1 MQDLPSEILE
11 HLLEVR
17 ARARGVSIDTRGDL
31 TNHIFVA
38 IRGANFDGNTFVEHA
53 LAAGAVHAITSDQ
66 AWHAHPKVTVVED
79 TLVALQQFALAY
91 RNTWSCPVLAMTG
104 SNGKTTTK
112 ELIRDVLATTFKVH
126 ATAGNFNNH
135 IGVPLTLL
143 NSPAHPEFVV
153 VEMGAN
159 HQKEIQALAQM
170 ALPSHGYITNIGL
183 AHLEGFGGE
192 EGVYLGKKELFDQL
206 RNAGGTAFVQTSDE
220 KVRRAA
226 EGIHDRVDVSLDGW
240 KWQAREE
247 GGAVVSSSDGEAF
260 PVNLEGKY
268 NLSNVIAA
276 LIIGQ
281 HFKVPRDRAIEAL
294 SAYVPINHR
303 SQAVHTD
310 HNWVLLDAYNAN
322 PSSMTHAVTD
332 FVERDHPQPLLILG
346 DMAELGDASER
357 AHEDLVNLVAKSK
370 AGLWTV
376 GSRFGNIHARQPHG
390 DWRHFERCDDVVT
403 HLQET
408 PLRGHQILIKGS
420 RSIGLERLMPN
431 L

>member
-1 MQDLPSEILE
+1 MQALPTEIRE

-17 ARARGVSIDTRGDL
+17 SRAQGVSIDTRVDL
-31 TNHIFVA
+31 KDQIYVA
-38 IRGANFDGNTFVEHA
+38 IKGANFDGNAFVEHA
-53 LAAGAVHAITSDQ
+53 LEAGAAHAITSDT
-66 AWHAHPKVTVVED
+66 AWRDHADVTVVDD

-91 RNTWSCPVLAMTG
+91 RNTWTCPVLAMTG

-112 ELIRDVLATTFKVH
+112 ELIRDVLATSFKVH

-143 NSPAHPEFVV
+143 NAPAHPEFVV

-192 EGVYLGKKELFDQL
+192 EGVYLGKKELFDHL
-206 RNAGGTAFVQTSDE
+206 RQTGGTAFVQTSDE
-220 KVRRAA
+220 KVHRAA
-226 EGIHDRVDVSLDGW
+226 EGLQDRVDVSLDGW
-240 KWQAREE
+240 QWRAREE
-247 GGAVVSSSDGEAF
+247 GGAVVSSNDGEAF

-276 LIIGQ
+276 LTIGQ
-281 HFKVPRDRAIEAL
+281 HFGVSRERAMEAL

-332 FVERDHPQPLLILG
+332 FLERKHPHPLLILG
-346 DMAELGDASER
+346 DMAELGDASEQ
-357 AHEDLVNLVAKSK
+357 AHEDLVNLVTNSNVS
-370 AGLWTV
+370 LWTV
-376 GSRFGNIHARQPHG
+376 GSWFGNIHTRQPRG
-390 DWRHFERCDDVVT
+390 DWQHFERCDDVVM
-403 HLQET
+403 HLKET
-408 PLRGHQILIKGS
+408 QLRGHQILIKGS

>member
-1 MQDLPSEILE
+1 MQALPPEIRE

-17 ARARGVSIDTRGDL
+17 SRAQGVSIDTRVDL
-31 TNHIFVA
+31 KDQIYVA
-38 IRGANFDGNTFVEHA
+38 IKGANFDGNDFVEHA
-53 LAAGAVHAITSDQ
+53 LKAGAVHAITSDT
-66 AWHAHPKVTVVED
+66 AWRDHSDVTVVDD

-91 RNTWSCPVLAMTG
+91 RNTWTCPVLAMTG

-112 ELIRDVLATTFKVH
+112 ELIRDVLATSFKVH

-143 NSPAHPEFVV
+143 NAPARPEFVV

-192 EGVYLGKKELFDQL
+192 EGVYLGKKELFDHL
-206 RNAGGTAFVQTSDE
+206 RQTGGTAFVQTSDL
-220 KVRRAA
+220 KVHRAA
-226 EGIHDRVDVSLDGW
+226 QGILNRVDVSLDGW

-247 GGAVVSSSDGEAF
+247 GGAVVSSKDGDAF
-260 PVNLEGKY
+260 PLNLEGKY

-276 LIIGQ
+276 LTIGQ
-281 HFKVPRDRAIEAL
+281 HFGVPRDRAMEAL
-294 SAYVPINHR
+294 SAYTPINHR

-332 FVERDHPQPLLILG
+332 FLERNHPHPLLILG
-346 DMAELGDASER
+346 DMAELGDASEQ
-357 AHEDLVNLVAKSK
+357 AHEDLVKLVAKSNVS
-370 AGLWTV
+370 LWTV
-376 GSRFGNIHARQPHG
+376 GAWFGSIHTRQPRG
-390 DWRHFERCDDVVT
+390 DWRHFDRCDDALM
-403 HLQET
+403 HLKET
-408 PLRGHQILIKGS
+408 QLRGHQILIKGS

>member
-1 MQDLPSEILE
+1 MQALPSEIME
-11 HLLEVR
+11 HLLELR
-17 ARARGVSIDTRGDL
+17 SQAKGVSIDTRVDL
-31 TNHIFVA
+31 KDQIYVA
-38 IRGANFDGNTFVEHA
+38 IQGANFDGNEFVAHA
-53 LAAGAVHAITSDQ
+53 LHAGAVHAITSDPS
-66 AWHAHPKVTVVED
+66 WREHADVTVVSD
-79 TLVALQQFALAY
+79 TLDALQQFALAY

-126 ATAGNFNNH
+126 ATAGNLNNH

-143 NSPAHPEFVV
+143 NAPNQPEFVV

-192 EGVYLGKKELFDQL
+192 EGVYLGKKELFDHL
-206 RNAGGTAFVQTSDE
+206 KMSGGTAFVQSSDE
-220 KVRRAA
+220 KVLRAA
-226 EGIHDRVDVSLDGW
+226 EGIQVQVDVAKQ
-240 KWQAREE
+240 KWQWKALQE
-247 GGAVVSSSDGEAF
+247 GGAVVSSGDGFAF

-276 LIIGQ
+276 LAIGE
-281 HFKVPRDRAIEAL
+281 HFGVPRNLAIAAL
-294 SAYVPINHR
+294 SAYVPVNHR
-303 SQAVHTD
+303 SQAVNTE

-332 FVERDHPQPLLILG
+332 FLERAHPFPLLVLG

-357 AHEDLVNLVAKSK
+357 AHEDLVELVTNSDVD
-370 AGLWTV
+370 LWTV
-376 GSRFGNIHARQPHG
+376 GQWFGKIHASQPKAN
-390 DWRHFERCDDVVT
+390 WRHFERCDDVVR
-403 HLQET
+403 HLEQT
-408 PLRGHQILIKGS
+408 LLRGRQILIKGS

>member
-1 MQDLPSEILE
+1 MQALPSEIKE

-17 ARARGVSIDTRGDL
+17 SRAKGVSIDTRVDL
-31 TNHIFVA
+31 KDQIYVA
-38 IRGANFDGNTFVEHA
+38 IKGANFDGNAFVKRA
-53 LAAGAVHAITSDQ
+53 LDAGAVHAITSDT
-66 AWHAHPKVTVVED
+66 AWHGRSDVTVVDD

-91 RNTWSCPVLAMTG
+91 RNTWTCPVLAMTG

-112 ELIRDVLATTFKVH
+112 ELIRDVLATSFKVH

-143 NSPAHPEFVV
+143 NAPARPEFVV

-159 HQKEIQALAQM
+159 HQKEIQALAKM

-192 EGVYLGKKELFDQL
+192 EGVYLGKKELFDHL
-206 RNAGGTAFVQTSDE
+206 KKTCGTAFVQTSDQ
-220 KVRRAA
+220 KVHRAA
-226 EGIHDRVDVSLDGW
+226 EGLQDRVDVSLDGW
-240 KWQAREE
+240 QWQARKE
-247 GGAVVSSSDGEAF
+247 GGAVVSSNDGNDF
-260 PVNLEGKY
+260 PMNLEGNY

-276 LIIGQ
+276 LTIGV
-281 HFKVPRDRAIEAL
+281 HFGIPQDRAIQAL
-294 SAYVPINHR
+294 SAYVPVNHR
-303 SQAVHTD
+303 SQSVHTD

-332 FVERDHPQPLLILG
+332 FLERDHPHPLLILG
-346 DMAELGDASER
+346 DMAELGDASEQ
-357 AHEDLVNLVAKSK
+357 AHEELVNLVTKNNVS
-370 AGLWTV
+370 LWTV
-376 GSRFGNIHARQPHG
+376 GSWFGNLHMRQPQG
-390 DWRHFERCDDVVT
+390 DWRHFEGCDDVLM
-403 HLQET
+403 HLKET